1 MKKYLIIILLV
12 ILFSVIVYLI
22 INKQNTKNKYNINHN
37 DNNITINY
45 PSTNYPKINTLIK
58 EYLDTNINT
67 FKNITLDKTKTT
79 YYLII
84 NYKEYHYHNLISYIF
99 FSESFTGG
107 AHPNHLI
114 KTFVYNIN
122 NNSFITIDT
131 LKKNNTNILNKISNY
146 TYKNLSNKQIFQNQ
160 EINNMLKD
168 GTLPTAN
175 NFKHILFTSNGLLIY
190 FERYQIAPYYYGDYS
205 IKIPY
210 KYLNLKKVD

>member
-45 PSTNYPKINTLIK
+45 PSTNYPKVNTLIK
-58 EYLDTNINT
+58 EYLDTSINN

-107 AHPNHLI
+107 AHPVHLI
-114 KTFVYNIN
+114 KSFVYNIN
-122 NNSFITIDT
+122 TNSFITINT
-131 LKKNNTNILNKISNY
+131 LIKNNPNILNELSNY
-146 TYKNLSNKQIFQNQ
+146 TYHTLSNKKIFQNQ
-160 EINNMLKD
+160 VVNDMLKE
-168 GTLPTAN
+168 GTIPTTN
-175 NFKHILFTSNGLLIY
+175 NFKNILFTDKGLIIY
-190 FERYQIAPYYYGDYS
+190 FERYQIAPYYYGDYNIIVPYEDLN
-205 IKIPY
+205 IKY
-210 KYLNLKKVD
+210 